1 LRRFVKE
8 GWITLR

>member
-8 GWITLR
+8 GRITLR